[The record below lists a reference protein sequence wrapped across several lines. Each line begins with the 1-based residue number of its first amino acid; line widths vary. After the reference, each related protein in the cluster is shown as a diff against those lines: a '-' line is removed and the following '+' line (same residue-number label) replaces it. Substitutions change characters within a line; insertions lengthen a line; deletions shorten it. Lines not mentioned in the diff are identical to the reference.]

1 MCDWTGSLPV
11 LVNMPLQADYDVT
24 SIMAAGVQRL
34 NDAVDDDNI
43 YQLDMAMTTCTSW
56 DKMLFTLSTTL
67 KRYRHGRISYR
78 LWLTWQN
85 LSRLLHRIKCSSFSV
100 LHTND
105 IVFHARLVASIRSL
119 NVFLAIYQ
127 LDRDEDDNVADLKIF
142 IKACFG
148 LDA

>member
-43 YQLDMAMTTCTSW
+43 YQLD
-56 DKMLFTLSTTL
+56 
-67 KRYRHGRISYR
+67 
-78 LWLTWQN
+78 
-85 LSRLLHRIKCSSFSV
+85 
-100 LHTND
+100 
-105 IVFHARLVASIRSL
+105 
-119 NVFLAIYQ
+119 
-127 LDRDEDDNVADLKIF
+127 RDEDDNVADLKIF

>member
-78 LWLTWQN
+78 L
-85 LSRLLHRIKCSSFSV
+85 
-100 LHTND
+100 
-105 IVFHARLVASIRSL
+105 
-119 NVFLAIYQ
+119 
-127 LDRDEDDNVADLKIF
+127 
-142 IKACFG
+142 
-148 LDA
+148 